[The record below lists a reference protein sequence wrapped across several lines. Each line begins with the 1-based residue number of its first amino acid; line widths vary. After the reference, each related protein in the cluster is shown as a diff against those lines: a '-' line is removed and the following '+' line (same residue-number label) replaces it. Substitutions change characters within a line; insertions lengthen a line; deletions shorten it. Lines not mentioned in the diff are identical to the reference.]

1 MNEFT
6 IILDGK
12 TISVTAQSWSV
23 ALGGHYVFFN
33 DKNETVAIAPPTAII
48 GNSNNIK

>member
-1 MNEFT
+1 MNKFT
-6 IILDGK
+6 IIENGQKL
-12 TISVTAQSWSV
+12 IVTAQGWSV
-23 ALGGHYVFFN
+23 AIGGHYVFFN